1 MPEDQLE
8 HLVPYI
14 NKFTRLVN
22 KNDLED
28 FDSNSFRELVGATQF
43 SAFYLDYM
51 ATYYKA
57 KVGSYD
63 SKMKDDIQ
71 STKNKAYA
79 AEKKTGDL
87 NLKNLKLVE

>member
-1 MPEDQLE
+1 M
-8 HLVPYI
+8 
-14 NKFTRLVN
+14 N

-28 FDSNSFRELVGATQF
+28 FDSNSLRELVGATQF
-43 SAFYLDYM
+43 SAFYLGYM

-57 KVGSYD
+57 KVGCYD

-71 STKNKAYA
+71 STKNRADA
-79 AEKKTGDL
+79 AEKKTCDL